1 MPRSAAIP
9 RARPDLICSG
19 ANDSEYF
26 QAFNINKKSVA
37 IDLRSAEGKAA
48 LGKLIAT
55 ADALVNNLRG
65 DLPAKMG
72 LDYKTLSASNPKLVC
87 VHVSA
92 YGRDNERA
100 SWPGY
105 DYLMQAESGL
115 MHLTGEPD
123 GPPSRIGAPSMIDQT
138 TGLTMAVGLLSA
150 VIQARSTGKGCD
162 VDTCLLDVALH
173 QLGYVATWYLNE
185 GHVSTRQPRSAHFSV
200 APVQTF
206 PTSDGWV
213 FIMCMTD
220 KFWGELLA
228 AIGRTDLASDPRFAT
243 QPLRQANRD
252 ALMEVD
258 RRRNEAAVDRVLAE
272 AAERRAADRAGAR
285 TAAGAG
291 QSVPAG
297 DRDDPHHRPSRQA
310 RHARALQSDQDQ
322 WRAARR
328 RRRVRPMA
336 PTPPPM
342 SARCA
347 PPSAPVVMKLEGI
360 RVIDLSVFLPGPYL
374 TLAMADHGAEV
385 IKIEPPGEG
394 DPGRHIG
401 LSDGPSTVFF
411 RNLNRGKKSVVVDL
425 KDAAQREALLALCET
440 ADVFV
445 ESFRPGAVDRLGVGY
460 DAVRAR
466 NPRIVYCSISA
477 FGQDSAWR
485 GRPAHDLAL
494 RSRERTCSA

>member
-1 MPRSAAIP
+1 MKPLQGVRIVSVEQFGAAPYGTMLLADLGAEVIKIENAAIDGDP
-9 RARPDLICSG
+9 ARKTGPYFLG
-19 ANDSEYF
+19 ENDSEYY

-37 IDLRSAEGKAA
+37 IDLRPAEGKAVLA
-48 LGKLIAT
+48 KLVAT

-72 LDYKTLSASNPKLVC
+72 LDYKTLSAANPKLVC

-150 VIQARSTGKGCD
+150 VIQARTTGKGCD

-185 GHVSTRQPRSAHFSV
+185 GHTSTRQPRSAHFSV

-228 AIGRTDLASDPRFAT
+228 AIGRTDLATDPRFVT
-243 QPLRQANRD
+243 QALRQANRG
-252 ALMEVD
+252 ALMQLIDGEMKKQSTEFWLKRLNGVLPIAPVLELSQALD
-258 RRRNEAAVDRVLAE
+258 SPFLQTTEMIHTIGHPAKSDMRVLSNPIKINGERLSQKPCSPYGADTAAYVGE
-272 AAERRAADRAGAR
+272 MRIAERAG
-285 TAAGAG
+285 
-291 QSVPAG
+291 
-297 DRDDPHHRPSRQA
+297 SR
-310 RHARALQSDQDQ
+310 
-322 WRAARR
+322 
-328 RRRVRPMA
+328 
-336 PTPPPM
+336 
-342 SARCA
+342 
-347 PPSAPVVMKLEGI
+347 
-360 RVIDLSVFLPGPYL
+360 
-374 TLAMADHGAEV
+374 
-385 IKIEPPGEG
+385 
-394 DPGRHIG
+394 
-401 LSDGPSTVFF
+401 
-411 RNLNRGKKSVVVDL
+411 
-425 KDAAQREALLALCET
+425 
-440 ADVFV
+440 
-445 ESFRPGAVDRLGVGY
+445 
-460 DAVRAR
+460 
-466 NPRIVYCSISA
+466 
-477 FGQDSAWR
+477 
-485 GRPAHDLAL
+485 
-494 RSRERTCSA
+494 

>member
-1 MPRSAAIP
+1 MKPLQGVRIVSVEQFGAAPYGTMLLADLGAEVIKIENAAINGDP
-9 RARPDLICSG
+9 ARKTGPYFLG
-19 ANDSEYF
+19 ENDSEYY

-72 LDYKTLSASNPKLVC
+72 LDYKTLSAANPKLVC

-150 VIQARSTGKGCD
+150 VIQARATGKGCD

-185 GHVSTRQPRSAHFSV
+185 GHTSTRQPRSAHFSV

-228 AIGRTDLASDPRFAT
+228 AIGRTELATDPRFVT
-243 QPLRQANRD
+243 QALRQANRGVLIQLID
-252 ALMEVD
+252 GEMKKQPTEFWLKRLNGVLPIAPVLELEQALDSPFLQATEMIHTIGHPAKSD
-258 RRRNEAAVDRVLAE
+258 MRVLSNPIKING
-272 AAERRAADRAGAR
+272 ERLSQKPCSPYGSDTVAYVGEMRSPERAG
-285 TAAGAG
+285 
-291 QSVPAG
+291 
-297 DRDDPHHRPSRQA
+297 
-310 RHARALQSDQDQ
+310 
-322 WRAARR
+322 
-328 RRRVRPMA
+328 
-336 PTPPPM
+336 
-342 SARCA
+342 
-347 PPSAPVVMKLEGI
+347 
-360 RVIDLSVFLPGPYL
+360 
-374 TLAMADHGAEV
+374 
-385 IKIEPPGEG
+385 
-394 DPGRHIG
+394 
-401 LSDGPSTVFF
+401 
-411 RNLNRGKKSVVVDL
+411 
-425 KDAAQREALLALCET
+425 
-440 ADVFV
+440 
-445 ESFRPGAVDRLGVGY
+445 
-460 DAVRAR
+460 
-466 NPRIVYCSISA
+466 
-477 FGQDSAWR
+477 
-485 GRPAHDLAL
+485 L
-494 RSRERTCSA
+494 R

>member
-1 MPRSAAIP
+1 MKPLLGVRIVSVAQFGAAPYGTMLLADLGAEVIKIENAAIGGDP
-9 RARPDLICSG
+9 ARKTGPYFLG
-19 ANDSEYF
+19 ENDSEYY

-48 LGKLIAT
+48 LGRLIAT

-72 LDYKTLSASNPKLVC
+72 LDYKTLSAANTKLVC

-150 VIQARSTGKGCD
+150 VIQARATGKGCD

-185 GHVSTRQPRSAHFSV
+185 GLVSTRQPRSAHFSV

-228 AIGRTDLASDPRFAT
+228 AIVRTDLAT
-243 QPLRQANRD
+243 
-252 ALMEVD
+252 D
-258 RRRNEAAVDRVLAE
+258 RRFVTKSLRKTNR
-272 AAERRAADRAGAR
+272 GALL
-285 TAAGAG
+285 
-291 QSVPAG
+291 
-297 DRDDPHHRPSRQA
+297 D
-310 RHARALQSDQDQ
+310 
-322 WRAARR
+322 
-328 RRRVRPMA
+328 
-336 PTPPPM
+336 
-342 SARCA
+342 
-347 PPSAPVVMKLEGI
+347 
-360 RVIDLSVFLPGPYL
+360 VID
-374 TLAMADHGAEV
+374 
-385 IKIEPPGEG
+385 GE
-394 DPGRHIG
+394 
-401 LSDGPSTVFF
+401 LKKQSTVFW
-411 RNLNRGKKSVVVDL
+411 LKKLTGVLPIAPVLELPRALDSPFLQTTEMIHSIGHPAKPDMRVLSNPIKINGERLAQKPCSPYGADT
-425 KDAAQREALLALCET
+425 AAY
-440 ADVFV
+440 
-445 ESFRPGAVDRLGVGY
+445 VGE
-460 DAVRAR
+460 AR
-466 NPRIVYCSISA
+466 NTERA
-477 FGQDSAWR
+477 G
-485 GRPAHDLAL
+485 
-494 RSRERTCSA
+494 SR